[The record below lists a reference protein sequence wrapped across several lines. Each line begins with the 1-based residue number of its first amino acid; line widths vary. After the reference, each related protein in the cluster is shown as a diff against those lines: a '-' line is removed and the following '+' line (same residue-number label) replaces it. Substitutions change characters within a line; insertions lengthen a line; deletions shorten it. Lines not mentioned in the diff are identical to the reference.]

1 MKSASLYLLFFLL
14 LACGKEQEVTN
25 AKISVAGITGSAK
38 YQGGLFLRGESQDGK
53 FKILKSIPAN
63 DTIELVLPNGKWDF
77 KVLGW
82 TGGSQNKTF
91 EGEVK
96 CAGKF
101 GVELKGTGID
111 LGLTATSAKCSELI
125 QRDIDRGDMVGPT
138 GVPVTAVS
146 QIYDTNRNR
155 FYRMAFGSC
164 IGLKGYLD
172 NGYADKIPPELGCG
186 GPSDLMKGSE
196 QSFKVTIIEEELDGR
211 RYSGLTSECRPLT
224 AAYRNYTDINLH
236 PGMNVDFSL
245 FDSTDCSGAP
255 IKVVKFDQGI
265 GAKAI
270 AQDNQG
276 MTVFHTSD
284 SNGNVAPYHTS
295 GNYYL
300 FVGFDGRGCTAASQA
315 KLPFA
320 LGDNGKYLVCN
331 AAQFANIAAGPS
343 CLDEQGNDHPTQNC
357 EQDAEYVLGANI
369 NFGGANATIPFF
381 SGTIRG
387 NNKTLSNLGAP
398 LFDSISNMSAN
409 DKRIADFTIADS
421 NIIES
426 GNENFG
432 LLARVI
438 SNYGGGAGGEYEIDR
453 INLLNNTLQITYS
466 GGSDNAIGALFG
478 LVDFETSVPDSGE
491 DLFVRLNYS
500 TTNIESA
507 VNWNTSVGGLVGQIK
522 VDNTNNI
529 NMAFERNA
537 VGVPLNPSFNIQL
550 PEGPGNERF
559 DYESLDLSNV
569 VLNCAAYTSCF
580 VGGIVGRTNHIDL
593 RYGNFSFLTATGV
606 AGVGGL
612 VGIVDDQTAAQGQS
626 VKIEDSVAKLNFVPF
641 SASSHVGGVLGR
653 VPDSLGGDSEA
664 VYIQGTVSSLIIGSP
679 AVPASFNINNIG
691 GIVGTYVFD
700 GTPNL
705 FVKHAKA
712 YNSVY
717 SSGGNHGG
725 LIGSFKET
733 AAGSGPGISADEN
746 IYSSLALGVMFDE
759 DTNDAASVS
768 TAPANANK
776 GGLVGYADLV
786 RARFNSVQMKL
797 EGHSYVG
804 GAYGV
809 AHSASLEESDIL
821 TELRVASSY
830 VGGVSGKYM
839 DTHAMTPLVSY
850 VKVVADILFK
860 NGNYTNLA
868 TNLAGYLHGD
878 TDINGTAH
886 ANEFLA
892 DVAIDGADLNVTSEC
907 SGTVGNCSATEIGTS
922 LIVGDGGGNCTPLGS
937 RFSNITGLCQLAFM
951 DRWRTSG
958 TMRDE
963 FGVPVTDNGLP
974 VLLAGSLIEPFE
986 IRSAT
991 DWGLIGSDAFLAQK
1005 SFEVVG
1011 EIDFGGGVIPPIGP
1025 AAGTPIDE
1033 RFKGKIFG
1041 AGIIKNGVIT
1051 GASSHAGLIN
1061 RTEGGDLGLRDFP
1074 LHLSD
1079 ITINCGTST
1088 YCGLVAYAADSEFFV
1103 NAKNIT
1109 VNSSTSTSA
1118 IGGLVGMSSGVTI
1131 EESYFSGRID
1141 ATSAVNVGGLVGDN
1155 ESASGETTIKNS
1167 LVDLDFIR
1175 AGTIA
1180 GGIMGRAQIG
1190 NGQSSI
1196 SNSAVWIDINGTSL
1210 GNDLQGVSIGG
1221 LIGSIGEANFTI
1233 STSYVDVSN
1242 ASVPVSFQVL
1252 ANDNTSGGQSVTNVG
1267 AIGAD
1272 LNTNW
1277 LSSGPWAADYQAMSH
1292 QDLQFNLGDFQNEEN
1307 WLTDSNGR
1315 LVPKWYIEGFED

>member
-1 MKSASLYLLFFLL
+1 MKSASLYLLFLLL

-38 YQGGLFLRGESQDGK
+38 YQGGLFLRGSSQDGK

-63 DTIELVLPNGKWDF
+63 DTIELILPNGEWDF
-77 KVLGW
+77 KVVGW

-96 CAGKF
+96 CAGKY
-101 GVELKGTGID
+101 GVELKGTGVD
-111 LGLTATSAKCSELI
+111 LGLTATSAKCSEII
-125 QRDIDRGDMVGPT
+125 QKDIDRGDMVGPT

-146 QIYDTNRNR
+146 QVYDTNRNR

-211 RYSGLTSECRPLT
+211 RYPGLTSECRPLT

-236 PGMNVDFSL
+236 PGMKVDFSL
-245 FDSTDCSGAP
+245 FDSADCSGAP
-255 IKVVKFDQGI
+255 AKVVKFDNGI
-265 GAKAI
+265 GGKAI

-284 SNGNVAPYHTS
+284 SNGSVGPYHTA

-331 AAQFANIAAGPS
+331 AAQFANIAAGAG

-357 EQDAEYVLGANI
+357 EQDAEYVIGADINLG
-369 NFGGANATIPFF
+369 GSNATIPFF

-398 LFDSISNMSAN
+398 LFDSIANMSTN
-409 DKRIADFTIADS
+409 KNRIADFTIANS
-421 NIIES
+421 TITES

-438 SNYGGGAGGEYEIDR
+438 SNYGAGTGGEYEIDR
-453 INLLNNTLQITYS
+453 INLLNNNLQITYS

-478 LVDFETSVPDSGE
+478 LVDFETSAPESGE
-491 DLFVRLNYS
+491 DLFIRLIYS
-500 TTNIESA
+500 TTSIESA
-507 VNWNTSVGGLVGQIK
+507 VNWTTAIGGLVGQVK

-537 VGVPLNPSFNIQL
+537 VGVPLNPSFNVQL

-559 DYESLDLSNV
+559 DFDSLDLSNV
-569 VLNCAAYTSCF
+569 VLNCAAYSSCF

-593 RYGNFSFLTATGV
+593 RYGNFSFLTATGA

-612 VGIVDDQTAAQGQS
+612 VGIVDDQSAALNQ
-626 VKIEDSVAKLNFVPF
+626 KINIEDSVAKLNFVPLTT
-641 SASSHVGGVLGR
+641 STSVGGILGT
-653 VPDSLGGDSEA
+653 VPDVGAGDSET
-664 VYIQGTVSSLIIGSP
+664 VYIQGTVSSLIIGTETTPS
-679 AVPASFNINNIG
+679 AVAVDDVG

-700 GTPNL
+700 GIPQL
-705 FVKHAKA
+705 YIKHAKA

-717 SSGGNHGG
+717 TKGGTHGG
-725 LIGSFKET
+725 LVGAFEETAGGT
-733 AAGSGPGISADEN
+733 AAGGSSDEN
-746 IYSSLALGVMFDE
+746 IYSCLALGVMFDE
-759 DTNDAASVS
+759 DNDDAAVS
-768 TAPANANK
+768 IDPSNINK

-786 RARFNSVQMKL
+786 KARFNSVQMRI
-797 EGHSYVG
+797 EGESYVG
-804 GAYGV
+804 GAFGL
-809 AHSASLEESDIL
+809 ARSAYLEESDIL
-821 TELRVASSY
+821 AELRIANTY
-830 VGGVSGKYM
+830 VGGVSGKFLNP
-839 DTHAMTPLVSY
+839 HGLVPTVSFT
-850 VKVVADILFK
+850 KIKADIFFK
-860 NGNYTNLA
+860 NGNYTSLA

-878 TDINGTAH
+878 TDINGTSH
-886 ANEFLA
+886 ATNFIAE
-892 DVAIDGADLNVTSEC
+892 VAIDGTDLSVTSEC
-907 SGTVGNCSATEIGTS
+907 SGTVGNCSATELGTS
-922 LIVGDGGGNCTPLGS
+922 LIMGDGAGSCTPLGA
-937 RFSNITGLCQLAFM
+937 RFSNASGLCQLVFM
-951 DRWRTSG
+951 DKWRSSG
-958 TMRDE
+958 VMRDE
-963 FGVPVTDNGLP
+963 FGVPVTDSGLP

-1005 SFEVVG
+1005 SFEVIG
-1011 EIDFGGGVIPPIGP
+1011 EINFGGSVIPSIGP
-1025 AAGTPIDE
+1025 ASGSPLDE
-1033 RFKGKIFG
+1033 RFRGKIFG

-1061 RTEGGDLGLRDFP
+1061 RTDGGDLGLRDFP

-1088 YCGLVAYAADSEFFV
+1088 YCGLVAYAADSELFV

-1109 VNSSTSTSA
+1109 VNSSTSTPA

-1131 EESYFSGRID
+1131 EESYFNGRID
-1141 ATSAVNVGGLVGDN
+1141 ATSATNVGGLVGEN
-1155 ESASGETTIKNS
+1155 ESASGKTTIKNS
-1167 LVDLDFIR
+1167 LAVLDFIR
-1175 AGTIA
+1175 AGTVA
-1180 GGIMGRAQIG
+1180 GGLMGQASSG

-1196 SNSAVWIDINGTSL
+1196 SDSAVWIDINGASS
-1210 GNDLQGVSIGG
+1210 GNDLQGGTIGG
-1221 LIGSIGEANFTI
+1221 LIGKIGESNFSV

-1252 ANDNTSGGQSVTNVG
+1252 ANDNTSGGQTISEVG

-1277 LSSGPWAADYQAMSH
+1277 LSSGPWAANYQTISH
-1292 QDLQFNLGDFQNEEN
+1292 QDLQFNLGNFQNDES